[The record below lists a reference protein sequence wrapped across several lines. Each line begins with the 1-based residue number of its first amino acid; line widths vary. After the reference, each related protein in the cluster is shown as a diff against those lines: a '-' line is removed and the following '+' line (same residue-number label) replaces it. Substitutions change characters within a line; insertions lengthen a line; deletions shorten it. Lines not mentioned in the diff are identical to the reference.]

1 MPDSRLKV
9 LLARFRNLLLKRKG
23 SRPKDPEPQD
33 PYAYVTAPKKP
44 RPPYLSGGAWLNCRK
59 SEPLASRASGNAQ
72 R

>member
-33 PYAYVTAPKKP
+33 PYAYVTAPKSLA
-44 RPPYLSGGAWLNCRK
+44 RPISAVVRG
-59 SEPLASRASGNAQ
+59 
-72 R
+72 